1 MTIDMNAL
9 EQGLEILGLGW
20 GGIFVVMI
28 IIYLVSMGLCKM
40 FPPSKD
46 AYRTDGGRRGASGGG
61 GTAGAP
67 RMVGTHKAGRSRV

>member
-1 MTIDMNAL
+1 MSENLITAFEL
-9 EQGLEILGLGW
+9 LGIGW

-46 AYRTDGGRRGASGGG
+46 A
-61 GTAGAP
+61 
-67 RMVGTHKAGRSRV
+67 

>member
-40 FPPSKD
+40 FPPSND
-46 AYRTDGGRRGASGGG
+46 A
-61 GTAGAP
+61 
-67 RMVGTHKAGRSRV
+67 

>member
-28 IIYLVSMGLCKM
+28 IIYLVSMGICKM
-40 FPPSKD
+40 IPPSKD
-46 AYRTDGGRRGASGGG
+46 AKRTDGGRRGASG

>member
-9 EQGLEILGLGW
+9 KQGLEILGLGW

-46 AYRTDGGRRGASGGG
+46 A
-61 GTAGAP
+61 
-67 RMVGTHKAGRSRV
+67 

>member
-1 MTIDMNAL
+1 MHRIAL
-9 EQGLEILGLGW
+9 PPPEQGLGPPVLGLGW

-46 AYRTDGGRRGASGGG
+46 A
-61 GTAGAP
+61 
-67 RMVGTHKAGRSRV
+67 